1 MKTFKKTLLAAAV
14 AAATSITP
22 VFAEDAKPTS
32 APAEQP
38 AAAAASAGEAA
49 KTPKARKPRKRN
61 LSIAI
66 DRSASLGLRV
76 FETGKE
82 RAVKMVE
89 SLTADDFV
97 SLVAFGEQVE
107 LLAAA
112 RLATEEVKKDVIEK
126 IKAVKQDKKAAMF
139 AGVAKSADEL
149 RKNLDKKYDN
159 KIEIFSAPHQRNLVG
174 PSSGDEFERLIDSLG
189 KEKIKVGGAVRK
201 GRAPG
206 MRRGGGEGPGKG
218 QGMRRGGRGKGQGI
232 RRGQGRGNGPDRGR
246 DPDAGSTDAP
256 APQE

>member
-1 MKTFKKTLLAAAV
+1 MKTFKNTLLAVAV

-22 VFAEDAKPTS
+22 VFAEDAKPAQ

-38 AAAAASAGEAA
+38 VATASAGEAT

-76 FETGKE
+76 FESGKE

-112 RLATEEVKKDVIEK
+112 RLATDEVKKDVIEK

-201 GRAPG
+201 GRGPG
-206 MRRGGGEGPGKG
+206 MRRGDGEGPGRG
-218 QGMRRGGRGKGQGI
+218 QGMRRGGRSKGQEM
-232 RRGQGRGNGPDRGR
+232 RRGQGRGNGPGRGR
-246 DPDAGSTDAP
+246 CANAESNEAP